1 MVHDIVLGHL
11 PRLSDLLSLLRLSNR
26 GVSESADDVLEAAL
40 RVVRS
45 EAGSALALLNRVR
58 ALAELLQPALVHL

>member
-1 MVHDIVLGHL
+1 MVHDIVLRHL
-11 PRLSDLLSLLRLSNR
+11 PRLSGLLLLRLSNR

>member
-11 PRLSDLLSLLRLSNR
+11 PRLSGLLLLRLSNR